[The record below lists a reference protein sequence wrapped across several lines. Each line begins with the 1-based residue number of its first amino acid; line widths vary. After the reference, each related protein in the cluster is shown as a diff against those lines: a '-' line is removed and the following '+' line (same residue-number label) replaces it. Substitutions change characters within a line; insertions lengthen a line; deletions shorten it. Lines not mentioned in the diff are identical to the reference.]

1 MSSSIPTLKLEEI
14 NRNDSVL
21 VDGQSQSDGPEDLRK
36 VLTHFSALLVDQKE
50 LRVHQ
55 DVVVDDQVLNQ
66 ITKRLGI
73 EVADLA
79 QLTGRPAMTGEDGLS
94 VNKYGVVAINF
105 LEFQRWN

>member
-50 LRVHQ
+50 LRVGALCLRYLQ
-55 DVVVDDQVLNQ
+55 DPRR
-66 ITKRLGI
+66 IELGVRGK
-73 EVADLA
+73 VA
-79 QLTGRPAMTGEDGLS
+79 
-94 VNKYGVVAINF
+94 
-105 LEFQRWN
+105 